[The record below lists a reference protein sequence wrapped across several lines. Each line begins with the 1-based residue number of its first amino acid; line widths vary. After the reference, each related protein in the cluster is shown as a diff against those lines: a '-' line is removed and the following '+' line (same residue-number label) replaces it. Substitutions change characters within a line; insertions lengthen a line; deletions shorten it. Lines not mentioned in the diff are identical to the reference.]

1 MKSTRFV
8 LLVLASLSLIS
19 CDGGSGLP
27 EDADLEAFI
36 EVSARCAYLERAY
49 SARKDLLALEMDDV
63 DLPADWESMVDSLLV
78 RYGADPD
85 FWESV
90 YAEISERSRQL
101 PSEEPGD
108 VE

>member
-1 MKSTRFV
+1 MKSTIFA
-8 LLVLASLSLIS
+8 LFLLASLSLIS
-19 CDGGSGLP
+19 CDGGSDLP

-36 EVSARCAYLERAY
+36 EITSKCAYLERAY
-49 SARKDLLALEMDDV
+49 SARKDLLALEMEDV
-63 DLPADWESMVDSLLV
+63 HLPANWESMVDSLLV

-85 FWESV
+85 FWERV

-101 PSEEPGD
+101 PSEESGN